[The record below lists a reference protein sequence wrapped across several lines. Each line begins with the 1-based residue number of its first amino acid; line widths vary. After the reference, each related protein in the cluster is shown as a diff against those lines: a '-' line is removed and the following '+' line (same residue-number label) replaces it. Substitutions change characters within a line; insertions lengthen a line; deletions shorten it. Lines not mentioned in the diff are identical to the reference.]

1 MRYFSLLACLGFL
14 AFSISAAPLPESS
27 RPVPGANAARPAHLV
42 DRDGDRVSDSLQAAV
57 AAARPG
63 ELFRVVVTYSGP
75 GNAAAA
81 RQAVGF
87 FVVHRE
93 FKIINGFSA
102 TMTGSQIRTLAQQA
116 GVRRIE
122 DDFSVSTQLDAARP
136 DFGTDAARTNFGVSG
151 AGIAG
156 CVVDTG
162 VDPNHEQ
169 LNSRP
174 ILFFDAIKGQPSAY
188 DDHGHGTHVASIAF
202 GDGTGGTGADKYRG
216 VAPGVAIYAAKV
228 LDQSGSGLE
237 SQVIAGIEWCVEQ
250 PSVRIIS
257 MSLGSAAPSD
267 GKDALSQAADA
278 AVDQGRVVVVAAGNS
293 GDEPGTV
300 GSPGAAAKAI
310 TVAACAEWSAP
321 AGSPN
326 HSDGVYLT
334 PFSSRGPTLDNRI
347 KPDICAPGL
356 SITAA
361 KAGTV
366 GSYVTYS
373 GTSMATPFVS
383 GAVALALHANSALT
397 PVALRQALE
406 ATAQDRGPT
415 GKDSDWGAGLIDG
428 NALVANVKGVSTY
441 QPTAFPTYRR
451 VSASVANHGLWT
463 YQFTIGQSEL
473 GTAIGA
479 AITINGQSKC
489 VLPFF
494 GGCLAAQWDPDLDAK
509 LIDPNGLLLADS
521 NCMAD
526 DDCGGIGRQETL
538 HAMPTVMGTYL
549 IQVNPSEDSV
559 NLGKG
564 GSFFL
569 DLSTGPLVGVA
580 GSPSVHVGGLA
591 ASRTGGK
598 TGWMATI
605 TITAHDAS
613 HDPVPGA
620 TVSGVWTG
628 GYSGNSSC
636 TTDASGQCRVT
647 SGSIPKRSST
657 TFTVTNI
664 TGALTYQ
671 ASSND
676 VTSITVSKP

>member
-102 TMTGSQIRTLAQQA
+102 TMTGAQIRTLAQQA

-122 DDFSVSTQLDAARP
+122 EDFSVSTQLDAARP

-174 ILFFDAIKGQPSAY
+174 ILFFDAIKGQSSAY

-202 GDGTGGTGADKYRG
+202 GDGTGGAGADKYRG

-278 AVDQGRVVVVAAGNS
+278 AVDQGKVVVVAAGNS

-300 GSPGAAAKAI
+300 GSPGAAARPSP
-310 TVAACAEWSAP
+310 WRPAP
-321 AGSPN
+321 SGRPRP
-326 HSDGVYLT
+326 DRLT
-334 PFSSRGPTLDNRI
+334 I
-347 KPDICAPGL
+347 
-356 SITAA
+356 
-361 KAGTV
+361 
-366 GSYVTYS
+366 
-373 GTSMATPFVS
+373 
-383 GAVALALHANSALT
+383 
-397 PVALRQALE
+397 
-406 ATAQDRGPT
+406 
-415 GKDSDWGAGLIDG
+415 
-428 NALVANVKGVSTY
+428 
-441 QPTAFPTYRR
+441 
-451 VSASVANHGLWT
+451 
-463 YQFTIGQSEL
+463 
-473 GTAIGA
+473 
-479 AITINGQSKC
+479 
-489 VLPFF
+489 
-494 GGCLAAQWDPDLDAK
+494 
-509 LIDPNGLLLADS
+509 
-521 NCMAD
+521 
-526 DDCGGIGRQETL
+526 
-538 HAMPTVMGTYL
+538 
-549 IQVNPSEDSV
+549 
-559 NLGKG
+559 
-564 GSFFL
+564 
-569 DLSTGPLVGVA
+569 
-580 GSPSVHVGGLA
+580 
-591 ASRTGGK
+591 RTG
-598 TGWMATI
+598 
-605 TITAHDAS
+605 
-613 HDPVPGA
+613 
-620 TVSGVWTG
+620 
-628 GYSGNSSC
+628 
-636 TTDASGQCRVT
+636 
-647 SGSIPKRSST
+647 ST
-657 TFTVTNI
+657 
-664 TGALTYQ
+664 
-671 ASSND
+671 
-676 VTSITVSKP
+676 